1 MKPYDVVGL
10 GIASLDLIGVIA
22 SEPQIGAKQPL
33 AAWVE
38 DGGGP
43 AATAMVTVARL
54 GGRALLCTAVGT
66 DPYGARIVAGLERE
80 GVATAGVQALP
91 GSSHVAFVLAEPGRD
106 RRTIWWHNDRQVL
119 DAFVPDRAQ
128 IASASALLIDT
139 HMPEAAATAARWMRE
154 AGGLV
159 MIDAERVK
167 DATLSLLPLCDLLV
181 VSERFG
187 RESTGEE
194 RPDAAA
200 LALRRRYDRTA
211 LVTCGANGCWCAH
224 NGELFHT
231 PALPVEP
238 VDTTG
243 CGDVF
248 HGALL
253 FAILRGDDLRRA
265 IRFASIVAALKTRA
279 LGGRAGIPTLEEV
292 NQFT

>member
-1 MKPYDVVGL
+1 MKPYDIVGL
-10 GIASLDLIGVIA
+10 GIAALDLIGVA
-22 SEPQIGAKQPL
+22 QAAPLIGAKQQL
-33 AAWVE
+33 AAWAE

-54 GGRALLCTAVGT
+54 GGRALLATAVGD
-66 DPYGARIVAGLERE
+66 DPYGARIIAGLQRE
-80 GVATAGVQALP
+80 GVSTAGVQTLP

-106 RRTIWWHNDRQVL
+106 RRTIWWHNDRRVL
-119 DAFVPDRAQ
+119 DAYVPDRAQ
-128 IASASALLIDT
+128 ITAARALLIDT
-139 HMPEAAATAARWMRE
+139 HMPAAAATAARWMRA

-167 DATLSLLPLCDLLV
+167 ESTLSLLPLCDLLV

-187 RESTGEE
+187 REATGEE

-200 LALRRRYDRTA
+200 LALRRRYDRLA
-211 LVTCGANGCWCAH
+211 LVTCGAAGSWCAH
-224 NGELFHT
+224 GDELFHT
-231 PALPVEP
+231 PAMAVEP

-253 FAILRGDDLRRA
+253 FALLRGDELRRA
-265 IRFASIVAALKTRA
+265 IRFASVTAALKTRA

-292 NQFT
+292 NQAM

>member
-1 MKPYDVVGL
+1 MKNYDVVGL
-10 GIASLDLIGVIA
+10 GVASLDLIGVIEA
-22 SEPQIGAKQPL
+22 EPLIGAKQQL
-33 AAWVE
+33 TRWVE

-54 GGRALLCTAVGT
+54 GGRALLATAVGT
-66 DPYGARIVAGLERE
+66 DPYGARIIAGLERE
-80 GVATAGVQALP
+80 GVAIAGVQTLP

-106 RRTIWWHNDRQVL
+106 RRTIWWHNDRRVL

-128 IASASALLIDT
+128 ITAARALLIDT

-167 DATLSLLPLCDLLV
+167 DSTLHLLPLCDLLV

-187 RESTGEE
+187 RESTGEDQ
-194 RPDAAA
+194 PDAAA
-200 LALRRRYDRTA
+200 VALWRRYTRTA
-211 LVTCGANGCWCAH
+211 LVTCGAGGCWCAH
-224 NGELFHT
+224 DGELFHT

-253 FAILRGDDLRRA
+253 YALIRGDDLRRA
-265 IRFASIVAALKTRA
+265 IRFASITAALKTRA
-279 LGGRAGIPTLEEV
+279 LGGRAGIPSLDEV
-292 NQFT
+292 DQCG